1 MLQDAIDSFIASL
14 SNGESHSKRNTIMAY
29 HNDLRQLS
37 RYLEQQ
43 GLEEWRQ
50 VIDEHI
56 TGYLLTL
63 GAEQTYRPAT
73 IARKFAAIKSFFRYM
88 RSIDLIATN
97 PVESMEAPHARK
109 ALPQVLSAEQVAR
122 LFAQVSIA
130 TLGGQRD
137 LAMLHLLYATGMRSS
152 EIVALNI
159 DDFDP
164 VLSIVVCP
172 DHKERARQGRII
184 PLPPVAVDA
193 LLCYLT
199 QVRPRL
205 LRHIEE
211 RALFLNHLGERLTR
225 QGFWLIIKGYARQA
239 GIIDIT
245 PHMLRHSFALHML
258 NNGMKLRSV
267 QELLGHAHISTT
279 QVYYRLSRAVTASE

>member
-14 SNGESHSKRNTIMAY
+14 STGESRSKRNTMMAY

-37 RYLEQQ
+37 YYLEEQ
-43 GLEEWRQ
+43 GLEEWSQ
-50 VIDEHI
+50 VTGEHM
-56 TGYLLTL
+56 TGYLLAL
-63 GAEQTYRPAT
+63 SEGQAYRPAT
-73 IARKFAAIKSFFRYM
+73 IARKFAAIRSFFRYIH
-88 RSIDLIATN
+88 RIDVITAN
-97 PVESMEAPHARK
+97 PVESVEAPHARK
-109 ALPQVLSAEQVAR
+109 ALPQALDAEQVAS
-122 LFAQVSIA
+122 LFAQVSMETPI
-130 TLGGQRD
+130 GQRD

-152 EIVALNI
+152 EIVALNV

-164 VLSIVVCP
+164 VLATVVCP
-172 DHKERARQGRII
+172 DHKEQARPGRVI
-184 PLPPVAVDA
+184 PLPAVAVDA

-199 QVRPRL
+199 QVRPTLVR
-205 LRHIEE
+205 RIEE
-211 RALFLNHLGERLTR
+211 RSLFLNHHGERLTR

-258 NNGMKLRSV
+258 KNGMKLRNV

-279 QVYYRLSRAVTASE
+279 QVYYRLSRAAKE